1 MLYIAGPMT
10 GHHEFNYPAFRVA
23 ADALT
28 RAGYTVAH
36 TGSLAALSFLTA
48 TGTAPKPADAYPHTY
63 YLRHALAMLLE
74 CDSVALLPGWEASR
88 GARVEVDV
96 AHALGMTCLPVDV
109 WIRQAYLS
117 E

>member
-10 GHHEFNYPAFRVA
+10 GYHEFNYPAFQVA

-36 TGSLAALSFLTA
+36 TA
-48 TGTAPKPADAYPHTY
+48 TGPAPLPHDAHPHQH

-88 GARVEVDV
+88 GARGEVDV

-109 WIRQAYLS
+109 WIRRAYLS

>member
-48 TGTAPKPADAYPHTY
+48 TGTAPNPPMRTPTRTTSDTPSPCSSNATRSRSCPAGKPPAAP
-63 YLRHALAMLLE
+63 
-74 CDSVALLPGWEASR
+74 ASR
-88 GARVEVDV
+88 STSRTPSA
-96 AHALGMTCLPVDV
+96 
-109 WIRQAYLS
+109 
-117 E
+117 

>member
-36 TGSLAALSFLTA
+36 TA
-48 TGTAPKPADAYPHTY
+48 TGTAQPADAYPHTY

-88 GARVEVDV
+88 AARVAVDV
-96 AHALGMTCLPVDV
+96 AHALGMN
-109 WIRQAYLS
+109 QAGVPQ
-117 E
+117 

>member
-28 RAGYTVAH
+28 RSGYTVAH
-36 TGSLAALSFLTA
+36 TA
-48 TGTAPKPADAYPHTY
+48 TGTAQPADAYPHTY

-74 CDSVALLPGWEASR
+74 CGSVALLPGWEASR

>member
-10 GHHEFNYPAFRVA
+10 GHHEFNYPAFRAA
-23 ADALT
+23 ADAFN

-36 TGSLAALSFLTA
+36 TA
-48 TGTAPKPADAYPHTY
+48 TGTAQPADAYPHTY

>member
-10 GHHEFNYPAFRVA
+10 GHHEFNYPAFQVA

-36 TGSLAALSFLTA
+36 TA
-48 TGTAPKPADAYPHTY
+48 TGTAPKPAHAYPHTY